1 VKRYRRAPR
10 LGTRVTF
17 KPETLFDISY
27 YRGKRL
33 QPGTCGKVALIH
45 GAKGKGVYCDPMNRL
60 VAVRWDSGKM
70 LCVPPKTL
78 VRGCDRAVGC
88 CGLGRRPRGRGERR
102 EAREKAIQKRLRK
115 IPETRWPKR
124 PKIRELKRP
133 EGYWASGVPASRHPA
148 APPTTFLPRAPRTKL
163 TKRMR
168 RDVRFDLD

>member
-1 VKRYRRAPR
+1 MKRYHRAPR

-60 VAVRWDSGKM
+60 VVVVRWDTGKM

-78 VRGCDRAVGC
+78 VQDCDNA
-88 CGLGRRPRGRGERR
+88 GRGLCQTSRR
-102 EAREKAIQKRLRK
+102 WK
-115 IPETRWPKR
+115 
-124 PKIRELKRP
+124 LK
-133 EGYWASGVPASRHPA
+133 W
-148 APPTTFLPRAPRTKL
+148 
-163 TKRMR
+163 
-168 RDVRFDLD
+168 